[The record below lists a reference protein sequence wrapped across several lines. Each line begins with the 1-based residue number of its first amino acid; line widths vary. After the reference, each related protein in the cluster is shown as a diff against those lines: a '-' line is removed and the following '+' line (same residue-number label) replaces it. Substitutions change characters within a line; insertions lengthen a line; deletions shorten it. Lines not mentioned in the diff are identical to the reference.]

1 MNTRGTVP
9 DAPAVPSAA
18 QAPGNTLRRVA
29 ITGLGAITPSGL
41 DVATLWDSVR
51 EGRSTISRLDGPEF
65 EGLPVR
71 IGGQVRGFEP
81 AEHLPEGLLP
91 RAVLRRLDPVQ
102 HWALAAAQQALAQA
116 VTRRPHP
123 IDTRPPGPHPTDSHP
138 TDPPSAITLPWAP
151 DRTEIVVATGSGPV
165 DMMQSAT
172 RRLDDRGPRGVP
184 SALAIHGAPDAA
196 AALLSQA
203 HGILGPAHAVS
214 ATCASGAVALTE
226 ALRSIRHG
234 YADAVLVVGMEDC
247 LNPVNLASNANMR
260 ALATGYEDDPAG
272 ASRPFDRGRRGF
284 VMSQGAGAVLL
295 EAGES
300 ARERDAEVLAW
311 LVGAGTS
318 SDAYHPTAPEP
329 EGRGAAR
336 AVRRC
341 LTDTGL
347 VPADVGHVN
356 AHATGTPAGD
366 SAELA
371 ALEDVFG
378 PRAGGLPVT
387 ATKST
392 TGHLLGA
399 SGVVETVIGVMTLRH
414 RLLPPTVN
422 LTDPEPDGWNLV
434 TGEARPWQPTTV
446 LSTSFGF
453 GGHNG
458 AVLLAHADL
467 TDPDPARTDPAHLP
481 GRASHD
487 PAHHPD
493 EGVLP

>member
-1 MNTRGTVP
+1 VNTRGTVP

-18 QAPGNTLRRVA
+18 QAPGNTLRRIA

-51 EGRSTISRLDGPEF
+51 EGRSAISRLDRPEF

-91 RAVLRRLDPVQ
+91 KPVLRRLDPVQ

-116 VTRRPHP
+116 VAPRPHP
-123 IDTRPPGPHPTDSHP
+123 LDAHP

-151 DRTEIVVATGSGPV
+151 DRTGIVVATGSGPV

-172 RRLDDRGPRGVP
+172 RRLDARGPRAVP
-184 SALAIHGAPDAA
+184 SALAIHGAPDSA

-234 YADAVLVVGMEDC
+234 YTDAVLVVGMEDC

-260 ALATGYEDDPAG
+260 ALAAGYEDEPAG

-295 EAGES
+295 EAGEC

-318 SDAYHPTAPEP
+318 SDAHHPTAPEP
-329 EGRGAAR
+329 GGRGAAR
-336 AVRRC
+336 AIRRC
-341 LTDTGL
+341 LADAGV

-399 SGVVETVIGVMTLRH
+399 SGVVETVIGVLSLNEH
-414 RLLPPTVN
+414 LLPVTLN
-422 LTDPEPDGWNLV
+422 LTDPEPEHWDLV
-434 TGEARPWQPTTV
+434 TGTARSWEPTTV

-458 AVLLAHADL
+458 AVLLAHAS
-467 TDPDPARTDPAHLP
+467 RPAHP
-481 GRASHD
+481 TTRSM
-487 PAHHPD
+487 HPD
-493 EGVLP
+493 EGAQP